1 MNEKCVIIIDG
12 SLTLGE
18 IANTAAILGI
28 TLGGRISGS
37 IGEDVYDSAG
47 NLHTGIIKIPVP
59 VLKASRETLKS
70 LRLKL
75 FDPPFS
81 ELTTV
86 DFTDLAQS
94 CKTYDEFIG
103 KMSSSQ
109 DLNYIG
115 LAIFGDKKMVTKL
128 TGNLPL
134 MK

>member
-1 MNEKCVIIIDG
+1 MDEKCVIIIDG
-12 SLTLGE
+12 SLPLGE

-28 TLGGRISGS
+28 TLGNKISDS
-37 IGEDVYDSAG
+37 IGVDVYDSAG
-47 NLHTGIIKIPVP
+47 KLHTGIIKIPVP
-59 VLKASRETLKS
+59 VLKASREALKS

-75 FDPPFS
+75 FDSPFS

-94 CKTYDEFIG
+94 CKTYDEFID
-103 KMSSSQ
+103 KMSSTQ

-115 LAIFGDKKMVTKL
+115 LAISGDKKMVTKL